1 MGIALQ
7 VAPAE
12 IDETPRDGEPPDEY
26 VQRMAAEKLA
36 AGRAMFGS
44 APSPAL
50 GEGAPATSPP
60 PVLAADTIVVLDRRI
75 LGKPRDAGDAR
86 EMLAGLAGRRHH
98 VTTAYCIAHDD
109 RAIARSVSTAV
120 TFRLLDPAELEAY
133 VAGGEWQGKAGGYAI
148 QGVASAFVTEIRGS
162 FTNVVGLPL
171 AEVLADLRA
180 LGALPKYP
188 PVRFA
193 AHA

>member
-12 IDETPRDGEPPDEY
+12 IDETPREGEPADEY
-26 VQRMAAEKLA
+26 VQRMAAEKLTA
-36 AGRAMFGS
+36 CRATLGAGPPPELA
-44 APSPAL
+44 
-50 GEGAPATSPP
+50 EGAAATGAV

-75 LGKPRDAGDAR
+75 LGKPKDAGDAR

-98 VTTAYCIAHDD
+98 VMTAYSIAHGD

-120 TFRLLDPAELEAY
+120 TFRLLDPAELDAY
-133 VAGGEWQGKAGGYAI
+133 VGGGEWQGKAGGYAI

-180 LGALPKYP
+180 LGALPDYP
-188 PVRFA
+188 PSRFA